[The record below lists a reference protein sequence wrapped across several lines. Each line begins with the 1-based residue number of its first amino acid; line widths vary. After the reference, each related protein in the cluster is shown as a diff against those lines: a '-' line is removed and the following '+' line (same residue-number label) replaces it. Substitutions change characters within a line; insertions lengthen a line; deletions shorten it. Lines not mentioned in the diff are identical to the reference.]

1 MELGSL
7 AHSFGDLR
15 SGFISERCKDGNVKH
30 HLFPGGSDGIE
41 FA

>member
-1 MELGSL
+1 MALGSL
-7 AHSFGDLR
+7 GHSFGDLR
-15 SGFISERCKDGNVKH
+15 SGFLTERRKGGSVKH